1 MHKQHDGLGVSFDLP
16 ETLSVRQ
23 LDAYQLALQNA
34 VAKLNGNLSDARYFA
49 ILYGV
54 AVESGLVTNWQSE
67 TMPNV
72 TPASV
77 DDADARVIYWT
88 GKTIREFIRA
98 ITEIPPN

>member
-1 MHKQHDGLGVSFDLP
+1 MHKASEKLGVSFDLP
-16 ETLSVRQ
+16 DSLTVRQ
-23 LDAYQLALQNA
+23 LDAYQMALQNA

-54 AVESGLVTNWQSE
+54 AVESGLVTNWQSA
-67 TMPNV
+67 TMPNA

-98 ITEIPPN
+98 ITEISPN

>member
-1 MHKQHDGLGVSFDLP
+1 MHKASETLDVSFDLP

-23 LDAYQLALQNA
+23 LDAYQLALQSA

-49 ILYGV
+49 ILYGI
-54 AVESGLVTNWQSE
+54 AVESGLVTNWQST
-67 TMPNV
+67 TMPNL

-88 GKTIREFIRA
+88 GRTIREYVRA